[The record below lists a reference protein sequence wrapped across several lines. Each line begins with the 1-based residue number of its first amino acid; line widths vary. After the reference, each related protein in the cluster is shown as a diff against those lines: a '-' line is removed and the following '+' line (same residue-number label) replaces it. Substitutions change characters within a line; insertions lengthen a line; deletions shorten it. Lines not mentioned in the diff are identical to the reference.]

1 MIILNIFLLIG
12 VTAMLCW
19 LLFTL
24 AIYALPLLFGVTTG
38 IWAHDGGAGLVGSLL
53 VGLLAVGA
61 VAIVGQLIFSLARPL
76 WIRLVVATLFAAPA
90 AVAGYAAVFGIA
102 QHLVPSEG
110 WQMAFS
116 IIGAGAVGLTALLRI
131 AGATPPEPGLE
142 QARRA

>member
-1 MIILNIFLLIG
+1 MIILNFVLLAG
-12 VTAMLCW
+12 VTALLCW

-24 AIYALPLLFGVTTG
+24 AVYALPFFLGVTTG
-38 IWAHDGGAGLVGSLL
+38 IWAYDSGAGVVGSVM
-53 VGLLAVGA
+53 VGFLAAGA
-61 VAIVGQLIFSLARPL
+61 VAIIGQLIFSLARPL

-90 AVAGYAAVFGIA
+90 AVAGYAALSGIA
-102 QHLVPSEG
+102 QHLVPSES

-116 IIGAGAVGLTALLRI
+116 IIGAGAVGLAALLRI